1 MTKYFFGLGNPGPEY
16 AAARHNVGFMVVDAL
31 AASIG
36 SAQPQNSPKLF
47 AETYKFANCLLVK
60 PQTYMNES
68 GRSVRATLEYF
79 KENVAKRPLILRNVF
94 VIHDDLD
101 IEVGNYKIQ
110 FGTGPKIHNGLN
122 SVYEYLKTEQFWH
135 VRMGV
140 DGRKGDRS
148 ITPSAYVLSEFANGE
163 KKLIGQVISDVVRE
177 LMKVVGEK

>member
-1 MTKYFFGLGNPGPEY
+1 MKYFFGLGNPGPEY
-16 AAARHNVGFMVVDAL
+16 VTARHNVGFMVVDAL
-31 AASIG
+31 AASLG
-36 SAQPQNSPKLF
+36 STQPQNSPKLF
-47 AETYKFANCLLVK
+47 AETYKLPRCLLVK

-163 KKLIGQVISDVVRE
+163 KKLIGQVISDVVKE
-177 LMKVVGEK
+177 LVKVVAEK